1 MYIMSKDRTV
11 IIKPNT
17 IWLSKSDNDDM
28 LNIVAS
34 NGDKNYILGTYFKE
48 FANEEFKN
56 IFTNFNNEYE
66 RTYLMS
72 SVEDSEKYSI
82 SVMEDDIPF

>member
-1 MYIMSKDRTV
+1 MEI
-11 IIKPNT
+11 
-17 IWLSKSDNDDM
+17 
-28 LNIVAS
+28 
-34 NGDKNYILGTYFKE
+34 KNYILGTYFKE

-56 IFTNFNNEYE
+56 IFTNLNNEYE

-82 SVMEDDIPF
+82 SVMEYDIPF

>member
-34 NGDKNYILGTYFKE
+34 NGDKKLHIRYIFQRICKRR
-48 FANEEFKN
+48 
-56 IFTNFNNEYE
+56 I
-66 RTYLMS
+66 
-72 SVEDSEKYSI
+72 
-82 SVMEDDIPF
+82 

>member
-1 MYIMSKDRTV
+1 M
-11 IIKPNT
+11 
-17 IWLSKSDNDDM
+17 
-28 LNIVAS
+28 AS

-56 IFTNFNNEYE
+56 IFTNLNNEYE

-72 SVEDSEKYSI
+72 SVEDSEKYSV